1 MGLFLLHD
9 GIHARFD
16 SHRSKFF
23 WEGAGNKRKYHMVN
37 WPSVCRPKS
46 SGGLGLLNSKKM
58 NIALLSKWIWKLYQ
72 DDASIWVTIIRAK
85 YRDADNL
92 FEGSGQGGSQFWKSL
107 HKIKHFFK
115 LGAKHLIG
123 NGRRTFF
130 WTDWWCQDRPIKEI
144 FPDLFNICADPN
156 ISVAAA
162 LESGDLNIVFRRS
175 LNPEG
180 RRQWD
185 ELGRLTEPTVLSNS
199 KDKVTWHLDSSGK
212 FTVQSLYAKLSQG
225 ASVAYYKDVWEAKV
239 PLKIKIF
246 AWQLILDRLP
256 SSQQIATRHGPASG
270 NCALCGQVE
279 DAGHIF
285 FSCSLAR
292 FAWSAIRQ
300 ILDCNWNPGNFPQFH
315 AILSSLAGR
324 ARRLLWFLFL
334 AQAWA
339 LWNIRNK
346 LTIEKKSY

>member
-1 MGLFLLHD
+1 
-9 GIHARFD
+9 
-16 SHRSKFF
+16 
-23 WEGAGNKRKYHMVN
+23 
-37 WPSVCRPKS
+37 
-46 SGGLGLLNSKKM
+46 
-58 NIALLSKWIWKLYQ
+58 
-72 DDASIWVTIIRAK
+72 
-85 YRDADNL
+85 
-92 FEGSGQGGSQFWKSL
+92 L

-175 LNPEG
+175 RNPEG

-285 FSCSLAR
+285 FSCSLAK

-346 LTIEKKSY
+346 LTIEKKVINHPANVIFKTAIFIQLWSGKAKPSDRDGLRWLENKLRELYTAVRPEHTSP